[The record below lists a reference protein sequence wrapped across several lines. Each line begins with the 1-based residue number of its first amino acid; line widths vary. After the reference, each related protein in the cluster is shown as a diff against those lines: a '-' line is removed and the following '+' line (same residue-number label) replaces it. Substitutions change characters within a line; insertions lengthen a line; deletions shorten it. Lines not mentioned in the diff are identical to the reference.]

1 MKEHKRPMYGLPLDA
16 DVLKLVEAESERH
29 PRWPDVQ
36 NRWGLV
42 LLIRGRFTEAEQVFG
57 RCLEL
62 NPHYAWAAL
71 NLAQCLALA
80 GKTERAISVW
90 KQAEDPDRGARDYVA
105 IFLDLLASDP
115 EAGLARLDAVPE
127 DLRERHD
134 FLRLRAA
141 LLRDIRPEEAVAVM
155 ERAARDPDAGGAD
168 SEAEEDET
176 GDAWP
181 FSLVT
186 GLWQLWTEVSSLQ
199 ARLGRTAEAEAYAR
213 RAFRHW
219 SDRGTLLHQRG
230 FVASLAGNDRAAVA
244 FFEEAARVSPVAPRA
259 LISLAYHWSAMGE
272 LERAR
277 EALIEAL
284 RRAPR
289 YADLH
294 YQMGLLERARGSFE
308 EALNEF
314 RAALEI
320 NPRYT
325 LARLDVAAALFDL
338 GRWREARAVYRDV
351 IAAGIRSSDI
361 YLQVGEAEERIG
373 NLEEAESAYREA
385 LRLNPGESV
394 AHYHLGRLYRKRGD
408 GARARLS
415 WSKFL
420 ELTGDESRAAEVKAL
435 LQDTSF

>member
-1 MKEHKRPMYGLPLDA
+1 MREHKRPMFGLPLDA
-16 DVLKLVEAESERH
+16 DVLHLVEAESERH

-42 LLIRGRFTEAEQVFG
+42 LLLRGRFTEAEQVFG

-62 NPHYAWAAL
+62 NPRYAWAAL

-80 GKTERAISVW
+80 GKHDRAISVW
-90 KQAEDPDRGARDYVA
+90 KQAGEPDPGARDYVA
-105 IFLDLLASDP
+105 IFLDLMAGDV
-115 EAGLARLDAVPE
+115 EAGRNRFEALSGELVERPDFMRL
-127 DLRERHD
+127 H
-134 FLRLRAA
+134 AA
-141 LLRDIRPEEAVAVM
+141 LLRELRPEEAAAILDRVA
-155 ERAARDPDAGGAD
+155 ADPDTGAGP
-168 SEAEEDET
+168 AEGERGDP

-181 FSLVT
+181 LALVA

-199 ARLGRTAEAEAYAR
+199 ARLGRLDEAEAYAR
-213 RAFRHW
+213 RAYRHW

-230 FVASLAGNDRAAVA
+230 FVASLAGDDRAAVA
-244 FFEEAARVSPVAPRA
+244 LYEAAAGVSRDAPRP

-272 LERAR
+272 LDRAR
-277 EALIEAL
+277 EALVEAL

-308 EALNEF
+308 EALGEF

-338 GRWREARAVYRDV
+338 GRWKEARAVYRDV

-361 YLQVGEAEERIG
+361 YLQVGEAEERLG

-394 AHYHLGRLYRKRGD
+394 AHYHLGRLYRSRGD
-408 GARARLS
+408 AAKARLS

-420 ELTGDESRAAEVKAL
+420 ELTGDEDRAAEVKAL
-435 LQDTSF
+435 LQEKAS